1 MGRQPAPDDDR
12 VQRSANMRPGN
23 MKPSVLKHAVQLTP
37 VLFSFFLGIAHRD
50 CKSVRSPILDGDDE
64 HATQKCEHHHRD
76 RLWTLARR
84 THAGFISRGSIS
96 PVRLVTREWE
106 LGLRLRDAPFNG
118 GLASS
123 ALSIGLRGKQGN

>member
-23 MKPSVLKHAVQLTP
+23 MKPSVHKHAVQLTP

-84 THAGFISRGSIS
+84 THAGFIRRRSTLL
-96 PVRLVTREWE
+96 VREVTRERE
-106 LGLRLRDAPFNG
+106 LGLRLSDTPFHG
-118 GLASS
+118 SVSS
-123 ALSIGLRGKQGN
+123 ALGVRSPSERSER